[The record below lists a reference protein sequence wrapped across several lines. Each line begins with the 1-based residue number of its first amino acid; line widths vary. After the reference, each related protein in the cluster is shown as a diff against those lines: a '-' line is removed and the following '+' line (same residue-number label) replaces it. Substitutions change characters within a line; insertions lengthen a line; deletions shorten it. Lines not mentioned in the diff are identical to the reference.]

1 MKFNFEQ
8 SGSWIGMAGM
18 AVTLFLY
25 GASGL
30 VAPVW
35 AVVVLLL
42 LWLVMFALSCRWF
55 MTRPYRVMTLPVVA
69 LAIWFATI
77 FSGEALL
84 GWTAR

>member
-1 MKFNFEQ
+1 
-8 SGSWIGMAGM
+8 MAGM

-42 LWLVMFALSCRWF
+42 LWLVMFVLSCRWF
-55 MTRPYRVMTLPVVA
+55 MTRPYRVMALPVVA
-69 LAIWFATI
+69 LAVWFAAI
-77 FSGEALL
+77 LAGEALL